1 MTASTINGPPVY
13 GMTAPGG
20 AAGAT
25 GTIGPGVGE
34 PMSSAASRNSS
45 GMLSASVV

>member
-1 MTASTINGPPVY
+1 
-13 GMTAPGG
+13 MTAPGG
-20 AAGAT
+20 AGGVA

-34 PMSSAASRNSS
+34 PMSSAASRNCS